1 MSNSDYYS
9 ILGVSKNA
17 SKEDIQKA
25 YRKLARKYHPDV
37 NKDAG
42 AEDMFKKVN
51 EARGVLTDPE
61 TRKLYDRYG
70 SKWKE
75 AQTQGE
81 QQQQWSSD
89 NSRWGDFSG
98 GFGHREGSSHFE
110 QEDFGDFFSDIF
122 GGGGR
127 QEKQWG
133 GFRQSA
139 GRTVEADLEV
149 SLDELVNGASKTISW
164 SSMERTG
171 RSLQPKE
178 EKIQLKIPKGLK
190 DGSVIRL
197 AGKGEEGRAGGPAG
211 DLLLRVHVRPNS
223 TFSLKGYD
231 LLTTVPVSPWEAA
244 LGAKVAVETLH
255 GKINLTVPKGCPTG
269 KKMRVK
275 GKGLP
280 KKNGEAGD
288 LYVQVEIHVPKNLSD
303 EEKELFRQLRKKSS
317 YNPRSSLGQWAV
329 EMAEAA

>member
-1 MSNSDYYS
+1 MRNSEYYS

-17 SKEDIQKA
+17 SKEEIQKA

-51 EARGVLTDPE
+51 EARSVLTDPE

-75 AQTQGE
+75 AQPQGE
-81 QQQQWSSD
+81 QQQRSSE

-98 GFGHREGSSHFE
+98 GFGHQEGSSHFE
-110 QEDFGDFFSDIF
+110 QEDFGDFFSNIF
-122 GGGGR
+122 GGGGG
-127 QEKQWG
+127 QESQWG

-139 GRTVEADLEV
+139 GRTVEANIEV
-149 SLDELVNGASKTISW
+149 SLDELVHGASKTISW
-164 SSMERTG
+164 SSMERVG
-171 RSLQPKE
+171 RTVQPKE

-197 AGKGEEGRAGGPAG
+197 AGKGEEGRGGGSAG
-211 DLLLRVHVRPNS
+211 DLLLRVNVRPDS
-223 TFSLKGYD
+223 RFSLKDYD

-244 LGAKVAVETLH
+244 LGAKVDVDTFD
-255 GKINLTVPKGCPTG
+255 GKISLTVPKGCPTG
-269 KKMRVK
+269 RKLRVRGTPTVIYFKK
-275 GKGLP
+275 GKEIERVVGF
-280 KKNGEAGD
+280 KGS
-288 LYVQVEIHVPKNLSD
+288 LYHTEII
-303 EEKELFRQLRKKSS
+303 ETEF
-317 YNPRSSLGQWAV
+317 LGNNFKV
-329 EMAEAA
+329 